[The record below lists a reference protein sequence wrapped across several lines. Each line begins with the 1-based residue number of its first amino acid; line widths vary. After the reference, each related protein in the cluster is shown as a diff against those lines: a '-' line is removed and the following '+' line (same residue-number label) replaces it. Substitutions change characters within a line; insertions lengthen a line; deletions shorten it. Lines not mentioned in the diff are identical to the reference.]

1 MRIGRWAGVVAST
14 LALAAS
20 NLLPAGPAE
29 ANSGQ
34 NAGIR
39 SITPITTVYTY
50 GQKVS
55 AVAVEYGENV
65 NPKELDTSTFS
76 VRDTLYN
83 FRFNPIEDL
92 PKLTDRKV
100 TRTYT
105 NDAATTR
112 ADHRSVPGR
121 YVIVELD
128 PEQNAGW
135 TVITSK
141 CPTFL
146 CTVKVNPDLPTQVVQ
161 RKNVYGQPR
170 LGIGRGPLL
179 AKGSPNTSRKVTEK
193 AVNLLVDEFR
203 YGSYLSNGMVL
214 PYHYHLPKNYDPAK
228 TYPLMVV
235 LPGHGMGWDG
245 DNLTVQLAADIPATA
260 WLRQKW
266 TGTTQ
271 DVIVLAPQHQRVGGA
286 AEADLLV
293 KLLDQFLK
301 DFAVD
306 RRRVYATT
314 VSYGS
319 QLLWNAFAKR
329 SDLFAGGLVTGGF
342 AVNAEQAAAI
352 AAAEIPL
359 WVTHGVHDHLLN
371 INLART
377 TRTLLRD
384 AYIARGKTPEQIEN
398 LVHYTEYE
406 DAAFSLPDY
415 HAAYGPT
422 YEDTSILTWLL
433 SQSKPQT

>member
-1 MRIGRWAGVVAST
+1 MTTRRLIATVMAAGLLTTATPAS
-14 LALAAS
+14 AS
-20 NLLPAGPAE
+20 APADTPAGIQSVTA
-29 ANSGQ
+29 
-34 NAGIR
+34 
-39 SITPITTVYTY
+39 ITKVYTY

-55 AVAVEYGENV
+55 AVAVEYGETV
-65 NPKELDTSTFS
+65 NPRELDNSTFS
-76 VRDTLYN
+76 VQDTLYN

-92 PKLTDRKV
+92 PKLTERKV
-100 TRTYT
+100 THTYT
-105 NDAATTR
+105 NNAATTR
-112 ADHRSVPGR
+112 TDQRSVPGR

-135 TVITSK
+135 TVIVSK

-146 CTVKVNPDLPTQVVQ
+146 CTVKVNPDLPTQLVQ
-161 RKNVYGQPR
+161 RKNVYGRPG
-170 LGIGRGPLL
+170 LGIGKGPLL
-179 AKGSPNTSRKVTEK
+179 ARATPETSIKVTEK
-193 AVNLLVDEFR
+193 PVDLLVDEFR
-203 YGSYLSNGMVL
+203 YGSYLSGGMVL

-260 WLRQKW
+260 WLQPKW
-266 TGTTQ
+266 TGSTE
-271 DVIVLAPQHQRVGGA
+271 DVIVLAPQHQRVGSP

-293 KLLDQFLK
+293 KLLDQFLE

-306 RRRVYATT
+306 KRRVYATT

-329 SDLFAGGLVTGGF
+329 PDLFAGGLVTGGF

-352 AAAEIPL
+352 VAAEIPL

-384 AYIARGKTPEQIEN
+384 AYAARGKTPEQIET
-398 LVHYTEYE
+398 LLRYTEYE

-422 YEDTSILTWLL
+422 YEDGSILRWLL
-433 SQSKPQT
+433 SRTKQPA